1 MISVKG
7 RFVIMRRSI
16 ILCIVFSFITFG
28 IYTIYWFVVLTNEMN
43 RESHHPHQ
51 TSGGISFILNF
62 VSLGFYGWY
71 WAWKMGEKSDILKN
85 RYLEYT
91 STDTRVLYLV
101 LQILGFNIINLA
113 LCQYELNKASDIRN
127 GYDSGQWTPAN

>member
-1 MISVKG
+1 MVLAAE
-7 RFVIMRRSI
+7 RFDNMRRNLV
-16 ILCIVFSFITFG
+16 LCIVFSFITCG
-28 IYTIYWFVVLTNEMN
+28 LYTIYWFIVLTNEMN
-43 RESHHPHQ
+43 RESNHPHQ
-51 TSGGISFILNF
+51 TSGTVSFLLTL

-101 LQILGFNIINLA
+101 LQILGFNIINMA
-113 LCQYELNKASDIRN
+113 LCQYELNKA
-127 GYDSGQWTPAN
+127 ANLRIPH